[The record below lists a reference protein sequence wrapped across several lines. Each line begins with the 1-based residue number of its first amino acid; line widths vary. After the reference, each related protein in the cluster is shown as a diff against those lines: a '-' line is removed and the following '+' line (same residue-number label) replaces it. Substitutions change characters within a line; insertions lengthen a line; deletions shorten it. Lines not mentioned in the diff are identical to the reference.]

1 MTKLTLLS
9 AVALLASLP
18 AWANGPQESDDG
30 TDESRPTG
38 SAVYNTDNSK
48 VYAPRDNRVN
58 APRDN
63 RVNAPSSVRKNT
75 TTNTTTKES
84 GTANATGGSNT
95 NSNSATAGASNSHG
109 GSSNSRG
116 GSIIFTPNIT
126 VQPKIT
132 ILNGNNA
139 ESYAGGG
146 APGVV
151 PGVVPVPV
159 PVPPPAVPVPL
170 PAPPQACRPGV
181 IGNLGLDVYGR
192 PIFLNLRSGPSA
204 QYPNVTGPMG
214 EGVIIPDGV
223 RVRVCA
229 RSGNWLQAEVCNAS
243 ICLRG
248 WAFGQY
254 VLGL

>member
-30 TDESRPTG
+30 TDESSPTG

-58 APRDN
+58 AP
-63 RVNAPSSVRKNT
+63 SSVRKST
-75 TTNTTTKES
+75 TTNTTIKES

-109 GSSNSRG
+109 GSSNSHG

-132 ILNGNNA
+132 ILNGNSA

-159 PVPPPAVPVPL
+159 PVPPPA
-170 PAPPQACRPGV
+170 PPQACRPGV
-181 IGNLGLDVYGR
+181 IGNL
-192 PIFLNLRSGPSA
+192 
-204 QYPNVTGPMG
+204 Q
-214 EGVIIPDGV
+214 
-223 RVRVCA
+223 
-229 RSGNWLQAEVCNAS
+229 
-243 ICLRG
+243 
-248 WAFGQY
+248 
-254 VLGL
+254 